1 LRQEQPAILG
11 GLALFL
17 DFGARVF
24 FGFAFGSCF
33 EDFAAFMVSVPL

>member
-1 LRQEQPAILG
+1 LRQEWPAILG

-24 FGFAFGSCF
+24 FVAAFGFCF
-33 EDFAAFMVSVPL
+33 EGFTGFVVPVPL